1 MKEQE
6 KEFEFLLTRRMCEFT
21 EELEQDEG
29 EHIAYAYCKA
39 LWRYTYR
46 NEEPIFEGETKC
58 LKYPFRFAK
67 EEIDAKR
74 EYCTQQSRNGKR
86 GGRPAR
92 GASADADEYGEEEMD
107 EGNREGGG
115 AAEWQTAA
123 PIEEKWLQELT
134 TDARFIDEAKKT
146 YPFIAYSDI
155 ETFQAQ
161 CLLKHKTHKDK
172 GEVYAHCARWLDIQN
187 RKRDKGRDI
196 YGEIA
201 GAHERR
207 NEEFAKYAAAKLAAS
222 SPNNEREAEEL
233 ENLFGGEPDNAAR
246 AHEAAKANEA
256 DAAFIS
262 VLDNEFKGVTTGKH
276 IMAFY
281 WGDCKKRGRWI
292 TDKDEQQADIIAW
305 ARSKKDEI
313 AGWERRLANNG
324 A

>member
-6 KEFEFLLTRRMCEFT
+6 KEKEFEFVLTRKMCELI
-21 EELEQDEG
+21 EDLEQDEG
-29 EHIAYAYCKA
+29 EHIAHAFCKA

-58 LKYPFRFAK
+58 LKYPFRFAT

-92 GASADADEYGEEEMD
+92 GASAGADEYGEEETG

-115 AAEWQTAA
+115 AAVWQTAE
-123 PIEEKWLQELT
+123 PIEEKWLQELI
-134 TDARFIDEAKKT
+134 TDARFIEEAKKT
-146 YPFIAYSDI
+146 YPFVAYSDF
-155 ETFQAQ
+155 ETFKAQ

-207 NEEFAKYAAAKLAAS
+207 TEDFAKYAAAKLAAS
-222 SPNNEREAEEL
+222 DPNKEEAFEDI
-233 ENLFGGEPDNAAR
+233 FSGEPEKAAKAAR
-246 AHEAAKANEA
+246 ANEA

-262 VLDNEFKGVTTGKH
+262 ALDNEFKGVTTGKR

-281 WGDCKKRGRWI
+281 WGDCKRRGHWI
-292 TDKDEQQADIIAW
+292 TEKDEQQADIVTW
-305 ARSKKDEI
+305 ARSKRDEI
-313 AGWERRLANNG
+313 AGWERRLTSNG